1 MRHDEFTLGEPGDQD
16 SVTANH
22 LVSMARLSYGQETA
36 RYESLVEHG
45 NKLLTSIS
53 IGFATLAV
61 LLEVVVTHQ
70 DAASV
75 AQNAATPAAEII
87 LFRIY
92 VFAIVLTLVAAFIT
106 ALLASTRFK
115 YKALEPPSEM
125 AHFVREHDLFPNET
139 MAALH
144 FCTSI
149 QESYDSCYQRNEKI
163 RKLLKASM
171 ILLIVSVSIATIG
184 GLVMMFFI

>member
-1 MRHDEFTLGEPGDQD
+1 MRHDEFTLGKPGDQD
-16 SVTANH
+16 KVTADH
-22 LVSMARLSYGQETA
+22 LVSMAQLSYEQETS

-53 IGFATLAV
+53 IVFATLAV
-61 LLEVVVTHQ
+61 LLEIVVTHA
-70 DAASV
+70 DAIAANQTASTMPV
-75 AQNAATPAAEII
+75 AEIV

-92 VFAIVLTLVAAFIT
+92 IFAVVLTLVAAFIT

-144 FCTSI
+144 YCTSI
-149 QESYDSCYQRNEKI
+149 QESY
-163 RKLLKASM
+163 
-171 ILLIVSVSIATIG
+171 
-184 GLVMMFFI
+184 